1 MPLSCCSHLTP
12 AEDRSKLPRM
22 SEVSPSLQLFP
33 VEPRLGRQGS
43 VITVL
48 WECVNRDRVV
58 EEDFFPHSLIG
69 RKELHTRHYSPAEMK
84 MTLDSVSPFY
94 VVLLFL

>member
-1 MPLSCCSHLTP
+1 
-12 AEDRSKLPRM
+12 M

-48 WECVNRDRVV
+48 WGCVSRDRVV
-58 EEDFFPHSLIG
+58 DEEDFFPHSLIG
-69 RKELHTRHYSPAEMK
+69 RKELHTRYLHYSPAEMK
-84 MTLDSVSPFY
+84 MPLDSVSPFY
-94 VVLLFL
+94 AVLLLL